1 MTESTVRTPA
11 KETNN
16 LFPVFLKL
24 ENLRMLIVGGGEVG
38 LEKLNAVVSNSP
50 ATKITLV
57 ADFIVEEIKT
67 LAGKHGTIKLIERDY
82 QPDDLNDVDLV
93 IVAVDDKGTSATIQ
107 KNAKEKGILI
117 NVADT
122 PEL

>member
-1 MTESTVRTPA
+1 MTNSPVLTPV

-24 ENLRMLIVGGGEVG
+24 ENLHLLVVGGGEVG
-38 LEKLNAVVSNSP
+38 LEKLNAVLSNSP

-57 ADFIVEEIKT
+57 ADLIGEQIKA
-67 LAGKHGTIKLIERDY
+67 LAEKHNTIKLVERSY
-82 QPDDLNDVDLV
+82 QRDDLNGIDLV
-93 IVAVDDKGTSATIQ
+93 IVAVDDKASSAAIQ
-107 KNAKEKGILI
+107 KDAKENGILI

-122 PEL
+122 P